1 MKLERWMVVAALFVS
16 TGILLQPAA
25 LAKGKK
31 GNKQQQQQQPQQEDT
46 QTEPTYT
53 PPATQPTDP
62 LSIAAAAM
70 ATAAKKARAD
80 YEAGAD
86 WKAANDN
93 WASARDTCNTATAN
107 VTVALKTRPDYVAAV
122 AAKIKA
128 EDDLDALRNSGT
140 ATDDQISVAA
150 DNAMT
155 ARTAVT
161 QMESS
166 ASTTDPTV
174 VDAKAKLA
182 IATAAMADQRNK
194 EELAVQAD
202 PDWQA
207 AKKQFDDAKA
217 SLASAANR

>member
-1 MKLERWMVVAALFVS
+1 
-16 TGILLQPAA
+16 

>member
-86 WKAANDN
+86 WKAANDK